1 MARASDERRVAR
13 NLMWMLIDRDWSQT
27 RLVRESGLAQSTVNA
42 VCNARSSPSV
52 RTLRRLKET
61 LGCTWEELLD

>member
-13 NLMWMLIDRDWSQT
+13 NLMGMLIDRDWSQT

-42 VCNARSSPSV
+42 VCNARSMPSI

-61 LGCTWEELLD
+61 RGCTWEELRD